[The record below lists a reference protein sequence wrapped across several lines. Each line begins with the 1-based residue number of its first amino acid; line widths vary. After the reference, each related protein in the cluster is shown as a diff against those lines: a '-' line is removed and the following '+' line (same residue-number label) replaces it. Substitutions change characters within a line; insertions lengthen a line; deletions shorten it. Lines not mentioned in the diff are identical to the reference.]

1 MCEQGHTFYI
11 VSTKPS
17 GKSAV
22 RCRTKTCPVR
32 GMLTSQRDAVT
43 LSVSRDNSAV
53 DSDPPCQGD
62 HSHDSGL
69 VEGFVSQLRQRK
81 LQEGCEEVSKSSRE
95 LWSELRAE
103 VSQQSGQIGE
113 KFLGNKVVHYL
124 DIIFSKI
131 FC

>member
-1 MCEQGHTFYI
+1 MQQNNVHKDMQCTYI
-11 VSTKPS
+11 TQDN
-17 GKSAV
+17 
-22 RCRTKTCPVR
+22 RC
-32 GMLTSQRDAVT
+32 
-43 LSVSRDNSAV
+43 

-113 KFLGNKVVHYL
+113 QFLGNKVVHYL